1 MTFKIFLLV
10 TSLLGIKIYALVTT
24 QLTSNDL
31 VKGTSYQKYF
41 SEVSSTFFFGG
52 YFEKTPKKTA
62 TRPFHDRL
70 LLRPQSFFALGT
82 RLLMHRPG

>member
-1 MTFKIFLLV
+1 MTVKIFLLV
-10 TSLLGIKIYALVTT
+10 TSLLGIAIYALITT

-52 YFEKTPKKTA
+52 YFEKSPKIPTA
-62 TRPFHDRL
+62 LKRSRTYDFPI
-70 LLRPQSFFALGT
+70 AI
-82 RLLMHRPG
+82 